1 MLLDEIV
8 QLKTTKVADTL
19 PDDIPEQPL
28 LKRAKSVDATEAID
42 AISIEKTQSYLLPPL
57 NVLLDADENH
67 RSEPLKSP
75 FSPLMNEIA
84 SMMFSFHL

>member
-1 MLLDEIV
+1 LLDEIV
-8 QLKTTKVADTL
+8 ELKTTKVDDIL

-28 LKRAKSVDATEAID
+28 LERAKSVDATEAID
-42 AISIEKTQSYLLPPL
+42 AISIEKPPL
-57 NVLLDADENH
+57 DILLDADENY

-84 SMMFSFHL
+84 SMMFNFHL